1 MTTSRICNWVLK
13 NMMNKQFLFQRG
25 HIMTLAIWPQYEVL
39 IIHLLYLI
47 CM

>member
-1 MTTSRICNWVLK
+1 MTTRRICNYVLK
-13 NMMNKQFLFQRG
+13 NMMNQQFLFQRRQ
-25 HIMTLAIWPQYEVL
+25 IMTLAIWPQYEVL